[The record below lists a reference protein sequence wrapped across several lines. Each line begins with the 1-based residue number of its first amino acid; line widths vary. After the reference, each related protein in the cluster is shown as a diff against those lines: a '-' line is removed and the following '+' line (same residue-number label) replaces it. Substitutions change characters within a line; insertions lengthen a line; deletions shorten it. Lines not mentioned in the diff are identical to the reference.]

1 MYIHLYAIINV
12 EWYCIYC
19 LQELCNPILYLDIMR
34 WAWQQDYH
42 DRPTSSQLESVLSL
56 PAVPH
61 LVDAYSLE
69 DNCYQN
75 VMTHTHTLMHLMYI
89 VDYAS
94 LYYNSTEF
102 CIEFSLLLSLYA
114 FITLKQLCI
123 IQVQVCTYALLM
135 YCALLDVYCTHTI
148 LLYCWWN
155 DFKWFCEIF
164 S

>member
-19 LQELCNPILYLDIMR
+19 LQELCNPILYLDILR

-75 VMTHTHTLMHLMYI
+75 VMTHTHTHTHTLMHLMYI
-89 VDYAS
+89 ADYAF
-94 LYYNSTEF
+94 LYYNGIEF
-102 CIEFSLLLSLYA
+102 CIEFSLLLA
-114 FITLKQLCI
+114 IDT
-123 IQVQVCTYALLM
+123 VCKL
-135 YCALLDVYCTHTI
+135 HT
-148 LLYCWWN
+148 
-155 DFKWFCEIF
+155 
-164 S
+164 